1 VDVIRTLLALD
12 GALIRGALA
21 FVLSMQPDI
30 EVVAE
35 VDRAGEIEP
44 ALRAHCPQVLVV
56 DLNLFGPD
64 GPPGCEQ
71 GSGVDLPCP
80 ILLLVEPRRA
90 GAVATAL
97 RGSGEAMRNV
107 GFLGNDVAPE
117 RVVDGIRRLFR
128 GEPVLDGGLVA
139 AALATAS
146 PLTSREA
153 EILGI
158 AATGW
163 PIKEIAAKLSLSP
176 GTVRNHLSRIAGKC
190 GARTRIESVR
200 IAREAGWI

>member
-1 VDVIRTLLALD
+1 MIRTLLALD

-21 FVLSMQPDI
+21 FVLTMQPDI

-35 VDRAGEIEP
+35 VDRPEEIEP
-44 ALRAHCPQVLVV
+44 ALRTHRPQVSVI

-64 GPPGCEQ
+64 GPPGCEA
-71 GSGVDLPCP
+71 GSGRESFGP
-80 ILLLVEPRRA
+80 ILLLVDRRRA
-90 GAVATAL
+90 GAVAEAL
-97 RGSGEAMRNV
+97 RGGAEPLRDI

-117 RVVDGIRRLFR
+117 RVVEGVRRLFR
-128 GEPVLDGGLVA
+128 GEPVVDGGLVA
-139 AALATAS
+139 AALTTAS

-163 PIKEIAAKLSLSP
+163 PIKEIAAKLSLAP
-176 GTVRNHLSRIAGKC
+176 GTVRNHLSRIAAKC
-190 GARTRIESVR
+190 GARTRIEAVR
-200 IAREAGWI
+200 IARDAGWI